1 MSQKGQRD
9 RVVNHTSGDAGCD
22 TAPANRGRGGWSKVA
37 KAGGVC
43 TASVPI
49 GRLFLAES
57 DFQSAV
63 PACDTPPRR
72 GGIPPHN
79 KTPEKSLLVSDLVRS
94 GKTRPAIARAIGVS
108 QSTLYAIYFSE
119 LGVGSVPRGRPRHV
133 PTDATRAQVARMRR
147 AGASKMTIAKALGV
161 SEPTLRRAYADEL
174 FSKRKGTESE

>member
-94 GKTRPAIARAIGVS
+94 GKTRQR
-108 QSTLYAIYFSE
+108 
-119 LGVGSVPRGRPRHV
+119 
-133 PTDATRAQVARMRR
+133 
-147 AGASKMTIAKALGV
+147 
-161 SEPTLRRAYADEL
+161 
-174 FSKRKGTESE
+174 